1 MRLCTG
7 QGVFDELCLADLGE
21 PLEGWCGFKDGG
33 AAEVGVI
40 ERDFRPTDPQS
51 PTVWELRLQASQA
64 ICADHQVWR
73 APEDRP
79 SERQFLGH
87 DRSKPCPVADLH
99 IVKGNRAAEPDL
111 LELGVVAEGGAIER
125 GVVAE
130 PDLLELGVVAEGGAL
145 ERGAV
150 AEDGAIE
157 QGEVV
162 EGGAIERD
170 VVAEGGAIERGVV
183 AEGGASKP
191 DVVAEVGASEV
202 GFDKAAPV
210 RPVLIGWRGAKNAVK
225 QPSADRDAP
234 RIDRSLLAKPFQLGI
249 KILAVSV
256 CEALAACL

>member
-1 MRLCTG
+1 MRL
-7 QGVFDELCLADLGE
+7 QGRR
-21 PLEGWCGFKDGG
+21 

-130 PDLLELGVVAEGGAL
+130 
-145 ERGAV
+145 
-150 AEDGAIE
+150 
-157 QGEVV
+157 
-162 EGGAIERD
+162 
-170 VVAEGGAIERGVV
+170 
-183 AEGGASKP
+183 GGASKP

-256 CEALAACL
+256 CEALTACAETNALAIILAARRPADAAVSAHAIPPAFIQQASHPSRRSRRSFTAARVEDRAAGGPPCYFLDGGR